1 MIDLIALLEH
11 SDTLLVNTTNTWDQ
25 AQERRKKLIH
35 RDGDHLVLLNILR
48 AYESLQDS
56 RRTAHNLQSELKE
69 WSNKGYLDYVKID
82 TNYFIE
88 NFPQRIELY
97 ATNSNEIV
105 PGTSN
110 QWTKILAGEKLGPHQ
125 QQYFQLLEPGIV
137 HTHVKMVIIPDGGVK
152 QIRVMGSRFPIKQ
165 RFEIPK
171 TRSTPQ
177 VKATTFRKISSQGVN
192 LDSVTRLLILPLTCA
207 AFTSYGCKPWDAE
220 VLADGICQWTL
231 KGLERHPFSSQT
243 FTPLMVHKSGEGGID
258 DELRDHGLY
267 LFVVEL
273 DDGNGKPDLKSLRA
287 FVGKKSQGNEKADCE
302 LIEVNKILK

>member
-1 MIDLIALLEH
+1 MAKLPLEPPLARFLLASFENGYATCQYYQYLGSSAGKEEKFNDWDHHSIILPGRGPNNMGGGWETKRSQEPNH
-11 SDTLLVNTTNTWDQ
+11 SDH
-25 AQERRKKLIH
+25 AI
-35 RDGDHLVLLNILR
+35 I
-48 AYESLQDS
+48 
-56 RRTAHNLQSELKE
+56 NLA
-69 WSNKGYLDYVKID
+69 NKGYLDYVKID

-97 ATNSNEIV
+97 ATNSNKIV
-105 PGTSN
+105 PGTST
-110 QWTKILAGEKLGPHQ
+110 QWTKILVGEKLGPHQ

-165 RFEIPK
+165 RFEITK

-177 VKATTFRKISSQGVN
+177 VKATTFTKISSQGVN
-192 LDSVTRLLILPLTCA
+192 PDSVTRLLILPLTRA

-258 DELRDHGLY
+258 DELY
-267 LFVVEL
+267 LFVVAL
-273 DDGNGKPDLKSLRA
+273 DGNCFFFCKYVWDSY
-287 FVGKKSQGNEKADCE
+287 F
-302 LIEVNKILK
+302 